1 MSIKMS
7 RESRLITKILRHQL
21 VALNIPTDNEGYVE
35 IFNLLGRF
43 DILKKLTLDD
53 IKNIVETDNKGR
65 FGLKQVNGVW
75 FIRAN
80 QGHSKSVGD
89 IIETD
94 KAMKLVTVPISGVFH
109 GSYKHLYSS
118 ILKNGLL
125 AMGRKHIH
133 MAKSIDAKSG
143 KRKTC
148 NMLVYVDMESAMK
161 DGIKFYES
169 ENGVILSEEPIP
181 SKFLRFESN

>member
-1 MSIKMS
+1 MS

-21 VALNIPTDNEGYVE
+21 VTLNIPTDNEGYVE
-35 IFNLLGRF
+35 ICNLLNRF
-43 DILKKLTLDD
+43 EILKKLTLDD
-53 IKNIVETDNKGR
+53 IKKMVETDNKGR
-65 FGLKQVNGVW
+65 YGLKEVNGIW

-80 QGHSKSVGD
+80 QGHSKTVGD

-94 KAMKLVTVPISGVFH
+94 KAMKLLTAPISGVFH

-118 ILKNGLL
+118 IAENGLL

-133 MAKSIDAKSG
+133 MAKSLDAKSG

-148 NMLVYVDMESAMK
+148 NLLVYVDMGGAMK
-161 DGIKFYES
+161 EGIKFYES
-169 ENGVILSEEPIP
+169 ENGVILSEGPIP
-181 SKFLRFESN
+181 PKFLRFESN